1 MIFKT
6 IIWLLIIFFLLR
18 IVFRFFFPI
27 IQITRMTH
35 KQMRRMQDQLK
46 DMANQQANAE
56 SSTKRNK
63 SSLQG
68 EYIDYEEIR

>member
-1 MIFKT
+1 
-6 IIWLLIIFFLLR
+6 
-18 IVFRFFFPI
+18 
-27 IQITRMTH
+27 
-35 KQMRRMQDQLK
+35 MRRMQDQLK

>member
-27 IQITRMTH
+27 IQIIRMTH